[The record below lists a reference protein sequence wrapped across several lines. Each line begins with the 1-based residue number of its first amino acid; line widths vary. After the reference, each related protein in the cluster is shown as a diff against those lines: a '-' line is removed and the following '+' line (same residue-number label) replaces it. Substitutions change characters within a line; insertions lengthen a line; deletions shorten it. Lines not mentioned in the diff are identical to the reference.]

1 MHPILMCSV
10 SSCTGLCVWFLLE
23 LGYIKNTLLAKTFDC
38 SFIFRTVDF
47 FPLQIYLYWLFSLVQ
62 GILPYFPVFE
72 IACVIEWI
80 VHKTWKIPY
89 NKKCYLGDPPPSL
102 LSFPQVPDSSANYL
116 FFAEFWKMNFPIGHQ
131 KKSLFLSIVKKMRI
145 SWKSNY
151 QSQRKKNRE

>member
-47 FPLQIYLYWLFSLVQ
+47 FPLQICLYWLFSLVQ

-89 NKKCYLGDPPPSL
+89 NKKCYLGDPP
-102 LSFPQVPDSSANYL
+102 LSFIFSPSTWFFRELLIFCWILENEFPYWSPKKISIFVNREKNAN
-116 FFAEFWKMNFPIGHQ
+116 FVKIE
-131 KKSLFLSIVKKMRI
+131 LSVAK
-145 SWKSNY
+145 
-151 QSQRKKNRE
+151 KKNRE